1 MAERKVIDFTNE
13 KKVSVIKNQA
23 RQAVLNDLYD
33 FLKERYERVGK
44 VESNQVALV
53 VGVAKDD
60 DGYSQDVVVVLNAT
74 TKLSLMQLL
83 NLGMTERLTLRELN
97 WKDQFL
103 VIFLTKKSKSMNW
116 ITKLRAH
123 QRSKK

>member
-1 MAERKVIDFTNE
+1 MAERNVIDFTNE

-53 VGVAKDD
+53 VGVACDD

-74 TKLSLMQLL
+74 TKPWYDREINSKGVKLERPVSRYIFDEEVERY
-83 NLGMTERLTLRELN
+83 NLDN
-97 WKDQFL
+97 KAKDAP
-103 VIFLTKKSKSMNW
+103 KK
-116 ITKLRAH
+116 
-123 QRSKK
+123 